1 MQGLLTNKLWVI
13 LNTSQLFLNDEVK
26 SEDGFVAVKPVYGT
40 DFLVNIDVKVQAG
53 SVIIPKT

>member
-13 LNTSQLFLNDEVK
+13 LNTSQLFLNDERN

-40 DFLVNIDVKVQAG
+40 DFLVNIDIKV
-53 SVIIPKT
+53 

>member
-13 LNTSQLFLNDEVK
+13 LNTSQLFLNDGRK

-40 DFLVNIDVKVQAG
+40 DFLVNIDIKV
-53 SVIIPKT
+53 